1 MDATIIQVKKARP
14 YAVKSGEGALMIKDV
29 DFSKRIVTGLY
40 NTALFFDSDYDVLL
54 KGCADKSMR
63 ERGPLSNSIQKIKH
77 LLFHDWERL
86 PGKILVLE
94 ERTVEID
101 GKTVTGIYFETKMD
115 ESTDGTDTI
124 IKYQEGIYDNH
135 SIGFQYLDGEWVDSE
150 AEDWQK
156 YVDML
161 LNPEAAVDAG
171 FMFIWKEIRLVE
183 GSTVAF
189 GANELTPYLGVK
201 SGNKDGLLLKINER
215 MNLLSKQVSSGKM
228 SDGALY
234 TMEMQL
240 LQLKQIVNELFTQEP
255 SIKDTLIQ
263 GRQQKDTSAN
273 KGQFDITQ
281 LLTKAF

>member
-1 MDATIIQVKKARP
+1 MDANIIQIKKDRP
-14 YAVKSGEGALMIKDV
+14 YAVKSGEDALMVKDV

-63 ERGPLSNSIQKIKH
+63 ERGPQSNSIQKIKH
-77 LLFHDWERL
+77 LLFHSWQRL

-94 ERTVEID
+94 ERTVEIN

-115 ESTDGTDTI
+115 ESTDGVDTL
-124 IKYQEGIYDNH
+124 IKYQEQIYDNH
-135 SIGFQYLDGEWVDSE
+135 SIGFQYLDGEWVDSD

-161 LNPEAAVDAG
+161 INPEAAEGAG
-171 FMFIWKEIRLVE
+171 FMYIWKEIRLLE

-201 SGNKDGLLLKINER
+201 SGNKEGMLLKVNER
-215 MNLLSKQVSSGKM
+215 INLLTKQVANGKL

-234 TMEMQL
+234 GLEMEM

-255 SIKDTLIQ
+255 SIKDTLIK
-263 GRQQKDTSAN
+263 GRQQKDTSVVE
-273 KGQFDITQ
+273 GQVDMKQ
-281 LLTKAF
+281 LLTIF